1 MRAMTIVERPTPT
14 MGVPHPLWVYH
25 QDVARTIQIRNVP
38 DEVHRALRAA
48 AAEAGMSLSDYLLEH
63 VEEVASR
70 PTNAEIFRRAAE
82 RSRGS
87 GVSREE
93 IVAAV
98 RSGRDR

>member
-1 MRAMTIVERPTPT
+1 M
-14 MGVPHPLWVYH
+14 H
-25 QDVARTIQIRNVP
+25 VAVDGETIQIRNVP
-38 DEVHRALRAA
+38 DDVHRSLRTQAA
-48 AAEAGMSLSDYLLEH
+48 AAGMSLSDFLLVQIEQ
-63 VEEVASR
+63 VAAR

-87 GVSREE
+87 GVSRED